1 MNHMRWNRNLPA
13 CLLACAGVVAP
24 GCALTSRSE
33 PMQVRYFTLEDA
45 ARRLPPPQINRSL
58 ELRLGRVDASGDLS
72 DEMAVRTGRNE
83 IEYRE
88 DQRWTEKPEQF
99 LRRGLERALFQ
110 ERGLTQAYSGIV
122 PTLDV
127 ELVELAEVE
136 GPTPKAQVRALAH
149 LHDDRRGLCDET
161 FEVEQPI
168 RSSDKEQHVA
178 HTVEALSSALHTAID
193 ELADKVVQC
202 LSQVAQASKP
212 AAPGDGG
219 GGEQTE
225 RAAQP

>member
-1 MNHMRWNRNLPA
+1 MTHTRWNQIVPA
-13 CLLACAGVVAP
+13 CLFAAAS

-45 ARRLPPPQINRSL
+45 ARSLPEARANRSL
-58 ELRLGRVDASGDLS
+58 ELRLGRVDASGDLG

-110 ERGLTQAYSGIV
+110 ERGLTRAYSGIV

-136 GPTPKAQVRALAH
+136 GQPPKAQVRALAH

-161 FEVEQPI
+161 FDVEQPI
-168 RSSDKEQHVA
+168 SAADKEHATQ
-178 HTVEALSSALHTAID
+178 TVEALSSALHTAIN
-193 ELADKVVQC
+193 ELSDKVVQC
-202 LSQVAQASKP
+202 LSQVAEASKP
-212 AAPGDGG
+212 AGPDAN
-219 GGEQTE
+219 GEKSE

>member
-1 MNHMRWNRNLPA
+1 MTHTRWNQILPA
-13 CLLACAGVVAP
+13 CLFALSS

-33 PMQVRYFTLEDA
+33 PMQVRYFTLEDS
-45 ARRLPPPQINRSL
+45 ARSMPPTRGNSAL
-58 ELRLGRVDASGDLS
+58 ELRLGRVDASGDLG
-72 DEMAVRTGRNE
+72 DELAVRTGRNE

-110 ERGLTQAYSGIV
+110 ERGLTRAYSGIV

-136 GPTPKAQVRALAH
+136 GQQPKAQVRALAH

-168 RSSDKEQHVA
+168 STPGKDTDAEA
-178 HTVEALSSALHTAID
+178 HATQAVEALSSALHTAINQ
-193 ELADKVVQC
+193 LSDKVVQC
-202 LSQVAQASKP
+202 LSQVAAASKP
-212 AAPGDGG
+212 ASSDGASQ
-219 GGEQTE
+219 QTE